1 MYSRY
6 MSIPSVDTIYLGKG
20 LTHNITPQRC
30 SQTRGGGHAPVAS
43 RSPSSSTTIR
53 RRKSSSC
60 NERGRSVLAHV
71 VTSDAEASYYFT
83 NFEGLFSGKLVGV
96 LTSLIGFS
104 SAGRSDTGDDEKNLP
119 PKPSDANCPH
129 APLYLVPF
137 LVPKPMTII
146 FRSKKASLPYRTMY
160 YRKQGRK

>member
-1 MYSRY
+1 MSIYSYNNLSFNVSMYSRY

-104 SAGRSDTGDDEKNLP
+104 SAGHQTTLKALLEWKDASHTDCGWLEVRS
-119 PKPSDANCPH
+119 
-129 APLYLVPF
+129 
-137 LVPKPMTII
+137 
-146 FRSKKASLPYRTMY
+146 
-160 YRKQGRK
+160 